1 MPSARPSNPRSTL
14 GHSDAVPRKLAVGE
28 SGGHLGIEIRG
39 ASLDGEKT
47 PTKVAAEDAEEKVPF
62 FGSRYDR
69 KEKAWVVSLA
79 VALKLVVFVV
89 AMFVNDCPRKSHG
102 DCLFRSLR
110 RFSFQPL
117 RENPMLGPSA
127 STLDALGALR
137 RTRIIAEKQKWRLMT
152 FTWLHGG
159 AFHLV
164 INISSMLFIGIRLAQ
179 DCGPWRTVIIYLL
192 SAFSGS
198 LLSALFVQNSP
209 VVGASSPLF
218 GLLGTMIS
226 GLIKNWSRY
235 DDKLA
240 ALVTMSSIAM
250 ISFILGMLPYTDNFA
265 NVGSLISGVLLGAMS
280 TYDPKNRGVNMKKE
294 SHSYGPK
301 VFPVSLTKFDRPLTR
316 VIAMILFIPFLL

>member
-1 MPSARPSNPRSTL
+1 MPSGRPSNPRSTL
-14 GHSDAVPRKLAVGE
+14 GHSDAVPRKLAIGE
-28 SGGHLGIEIRG
+28 CGGQLGIEIRG
-39 ASLDGEKT
+39 GSLDGKKT

-117 RENPMLGPSA
+117 RENPMLGPSP

-179 DCGPWRTVIIYLL
+179 DCGPCGYLSFSVLQYHLAASFGTMSGMLMHSNQIGFWRTVIIYLL

-235 DDKLA
+235 NDKAIYL
-240 ALVTMSSIAM
+240 
-250 ISFILGMLPYTDNFA
+250 
-265 NVGSLISGVLLGAMS
+265 SLKS
-280 TYDPKNRGVNMKKE
+280 
-294 SHSYGPK
+294 
-301 VFPVSLTKFDRPLTR
+301 
-316 VIAMILFIPFLL
+316 